1 MGDEV
6 DDNVR
11 YVRGWA
17 EAAPFYRTLGI
28 AVEDVTPGRVR
39 LRMDVDERHLNGDGI
54 VHGGVLPALA
64 DAAMGSAART
74 VHGERAQML
83 TAESNIRYLRAID
96 GDGGAIVAQAR
107 IVKSGRRV
115 TFVEVDVAD
124 ASGEIVARGGATF
137 VIQMKE

>member
-1 MGDEV
+1 MGDQV

-11 YVRGWA
+11 YARGWA

-28 AVEDVTPGRVR
+28 AVEDVAPGRVR
-39 LRMDVDERHLNGDGI
+39 LRLDVDERHMNGDGI

-74 VHGERAQML
+74 LHGERAQML
-83 TAESNIRYLRAID
+83 TAESNMRYLRAIE
-96 GDGGAIVAQAR
+96 GGAIVAEAR

-115 TFVEVDVAD
+115 AFVEVDVTD
-124 ASGEIVARGGATF
+124 ARGELVARGAATF

>member
-17 EAAPFYRTLGI
+17 EVAPFYRTLGI
-28 AVEDVTPGRVR
+28 AVEDVAPGRVR
-39 LRMDVDERHLNGDGI
+39 LRLEVDERHLNGDGI

-74 VHGERAQML
+74 LHGERAQML
-83 TAESNIRYLRAID
+83 TAESNIRYLRPID
-96 GDGGAIVAQAR
+96 GGVILAEAR

-115 TFVEVDVAD
+115 AFVEVDVTD
-124 ASGEIVARGGATF
+124 ATGELVARGAATF

>member
-1 MGDEV
+1 MGDRV
-6 DDNVR
+6 DDNVQ
-11 YVRGWA
+11 YARGWA

-28 AVEDVTPGRVR
+28 AVEDVAAGRVR
-39 LRMDVDERHLNGDGI
+39 LRLDVDERHMNGDGI

-74 VHGERAQML
+74 LHGERAQML
-83 TAESNIRYLRAID
+83 TAESNMRYLRAIE
-96 GDGGAIVAQAR
+96 GGAIVAQAR

-115 TFVEVDVAD
+115 AFVEVDVTD
-124 ASGEIVARGGATF
+124 ARGELVARGAATF

>member
-1 MGDEV
+1 MGDLV

-11 YVRGWA
+11 HARDWA

-28 AVEDVTPGRVR
+28 AVEDVAPGRVR
-39 LRMDVDERHLNGDGI
+39 LRLDVDERHMNGDGI
-54 VHGGVLPALA
+54 VHGGVPPALA

-74 VHGERAQML
+74 LHGERAQML
-83 TAESNIRYLRAID
+83 TAESNMRYLRAIE
-96 GDGGAIVAQAR
+96 GGAIVAEAR

-115 TFVEVDVAD
+115 AFVEVDVTD
-124 ASGEIVARGGATF
+124 ALGELVARGAATF